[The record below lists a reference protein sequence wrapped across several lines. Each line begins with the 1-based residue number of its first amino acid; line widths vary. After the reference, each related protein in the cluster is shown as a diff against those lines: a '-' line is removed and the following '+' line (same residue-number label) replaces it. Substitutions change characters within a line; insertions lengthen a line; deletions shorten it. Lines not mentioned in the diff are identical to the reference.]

1 MSSVLPEVLHRRSC
15 RRRWALG
22 IYAALPMGWFR
33 VYGGQLECHVDID
46 HDNFGRAAAI
56 GTYCSHQ
63 EGYVIVA
70 GPMTWT
76 SGDDALFA

>member
-1 MSSVLPEVLHRRSC
+1 
-15 RRRWALG
+15 
-22 IYAALPMGWFR
+22 MGWFR